1 MYQNIQLYS
10 CNLYF
15 NLANIIMELFILYF
29 IDQTITKKSNNPVNM
44 LNRIYLTNSC
54 LIIAILQFQS
64 NVLTNNVRY
73 RNTCSSLQLLN
84 IRSD

>member
-44 LNRIYLTNSC
+44 LNRIYLTV
-54 LIIAILQFQS
+54 A
-64 NVLTNNVRY
+64 
-73 RNTCSSLQLLN
+73 
-84 IRSD
+84 